1 MFLFVVLFTSAK
13 TYDYMYFENYGILDF
28 FSTTFANFYRYKT
41 TWHNTCVNQVRQF
54 LLVKQKPAR

>member
-28 FSTTFANFYRYKT
+28 FQLLLQTFTDIKPHGIIHMSTK
-41 TWHNTCVNQVRQF
+41 
-54 LLVKQKPAR
+54 